1 MELFSIRIQRTFQL
15 VSTYIYCVC
24 SKTYTHNMVVFFI
37 VYYHSC
43 TASSYCIV
51 RLEMGI

>member
-1 MELFSIRIQRTFQL
+1 
-15 VSTYIYCVC
+15 
-24 SKTYTHNMVVFFI
+24 MVVFFI

-51 RLEMGI
+51 RLEMGHIAKIINMDGVIC

>member
-1 MELFSIRIQRTFQL
+1 MVGGIFGLAVLTSDI
-15 VSTYIYCVC
+15 YIYCVC